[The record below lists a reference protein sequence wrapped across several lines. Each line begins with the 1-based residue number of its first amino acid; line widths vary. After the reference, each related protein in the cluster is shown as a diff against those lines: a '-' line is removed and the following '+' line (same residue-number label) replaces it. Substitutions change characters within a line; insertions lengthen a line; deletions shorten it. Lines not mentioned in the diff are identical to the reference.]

1 MDDTIFSSSDSSE
14 QIPEKI
20 SNFDVSQAASSQ
32 PYQLTVKRGFL
43 ALFIMYASQTLVGLV
58 FSYGLRFI
66 QGAGDGLGT
75 IDIQM
80 IGMASVLLGG
90 GITLL
95 WVWTDIRQF
104 GPSFLPQIG
113 LQQSVIKT
121 NQSVMLV
128 FLLFSATHFLAWTYR
143 SVILPLVG
151 QDGIIG
157 GASQMFAHIRE
168 TGSVLGMAG
177 FLVLALIVGPVMEE
191 VIFRGYLQSAF
202 ARRLPEWGA
211 ISITSLLFMAG
222 HNPTIL
228 WPMYFIY
235 SITWGWIFMQTRS
248 LKMAIAIHMLSNLF
262 YTVVAVMGWKI
273 LA

>member
-90 GITLL
+90 AITLL
-95 WVWTDIRQF
+95 WVWTDIRRY

-151 QDGIIG
+151 QEGIIG

-211 ISITSLLFMAG
+211 ILITSLLFMAG
-222 HNPTIL
+222 HGPMLL

-235 SITWGWIFMQTRS
+235 SVAWGWIFMHTKS

-262 YTVVAVMGWKI
+262 YTVVAVMGWEI

>member
-1 MDDTIFSSSDSSE
+1 MADTIFSSSDSSE
-14 QIPEKI
+14 QAPKKI
-20 SNFDVSQAASSQ
+20 SNLDVSQAASSQ

-43 ALFIMYASQTLVGLV
+43 ALFIMYASQTLVGLG

-66 QGAGDGLGT
+66 QGAGDGAGT

-80 IGMASVLLGG
+80 IGMTSVLLGG
-90 GITLL
+90 AITLL
-95 WVWTDIRQF
+95 WVWTDIRRF
-104 GPSFLPQIG
+104 GQSFLPQIG
-113 LQQSVIKT
+113 LQQSLIKT

-151 QDGIIG
+151 QEGIIG

-222 HNPTIL
+222 HSPTIL

-235 SITWGWIFMQTRS
+235 SVAWGWIFMHTRS

>member
-1 MDDTIFSSSDSSE
+1 MMHLKRWGKKTVIKTSSNYL
-14 QIPEKI
+14 KR
-20 SNFDVSQAASSQ
+20 AASSQ
-32 PYQLTVKRGFL
+32 PYQLTIKRGFL
-43 ALFIMYASQTLVGLV
+43 AMFIMYASQILVGLG
-58 FSYGLRFI
+58 FSYWLRFI
-66 QGAGDGLGT
+66 QGAGDGAGT
-75 IDIQM
+75 IDSQM
-80 IGMASVLLGG
+80 IGMTSVLLGG
-90 GITLL
+90 AITLL
-95 WVWTDIRQF
+95 WVWSDIRRF

-151 QDGIIG
+151 QEGIIG

-168 TGSVLGMAG
+168 TGSMLGMAG

-202 ARRLPEWGA
+202 TRRLPEWGA
-211 ISITSLLFMAG
+211 ILITSLLFMAG
-222 HNPTIL
+222 HGPMLL

-235 SITWGWIFMQTRS
+235 SVAWGWLFMHTKS
-248 LKMAIAIHMLSNLF
+248 LKMAIAVHMLSNLF
-262 YTVVAVMGWKI
+262 YTVVAVMRWKI

>member
-32 PYQLTVKRGFL
+32 PYQLTVKRCFL

-80 IGMASVLLGG
+80 IGMVSVLLGG
-90 GITLL
+90 AITLL
-95 WVWTDIRQF
+95 WVWTDISQF

-157 GASQMFAHIRE
+157 GAVCPHSRNWFCVRDGRLLSFGTHCRASDGRSYIQRISAICIRA
-168 TGSVLGMAG
+168 TV
-177 FLVLALIVGPVMEE
+177 
-191 VIFRGYLQSAF
+191 
-202 ARRLPEWGA
+202 ARIGGDFDNF
-211 ISITSLLFMAG
+211 IIIYG
-222 HNPTIL
+222 
-228 WPMYFIY
+228 WP
-235 SITWGWIFMQTRS
+235 
-248 LKMAIAIHMLSNLF
+248 
-262 YTVVAVMGWKI
+262 
-273 LA
+273 

>member
-1 MDDTIFSSSDSSE
+1 
-14 QIPEKI
+14 
-20 SNFDVSQAASSQ
+20 
-32 PYQLTVKRGFL
+32 
-43 ALFIMYASQTLVGLV
+43 MYASQTLVGLG

-157 GASQMFAHIRE
+157 GALQMFAHIRE

-202 ARRLPEWGA
+202 ARRLPEWGGGGDFDNF
-211 ISITSLLFMAG
+211 IIIYG
-222 HNPTIL
+222 
-228 WPMYFIY
+228 WP
-235 SITWGWIFMQTRS
+235 
-248 LKMAIAIHMLSNLF
+248 
-262 YTVVAVMGWKI
+262 
-273 LA
+273 